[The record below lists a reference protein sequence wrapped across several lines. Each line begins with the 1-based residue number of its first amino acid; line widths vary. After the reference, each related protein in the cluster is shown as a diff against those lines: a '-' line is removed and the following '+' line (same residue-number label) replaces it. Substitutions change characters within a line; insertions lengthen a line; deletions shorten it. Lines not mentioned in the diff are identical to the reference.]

1 MKRKSPVRHRVK
13 SHTREG
19 KRVNSFSRGHGTK
32 QILKNK
38 TKKVKLRS
46 GKQRILDSHKYP
58 ASDKLYHI
66 TNRLQEVLKNNEL
79 KGSKLWGSVS
89 LTADSKIAKIIP
101 DYGRRKHR
109 IILDM
114 KKLKRDYP
122 TLVPKYY
129 SFSSGMPDDV
139 RRFYEKQGYKNP
151 DKLPHFNT
159 LMTSSN
165 FSHESEWVLDR
176 SVKNLDKYIIKIEE
190 I

>member
-1 MKRKSPVRHRVK
+1 MSRKSPIHHRVK
-13 SHTREG
+13 SHNRKG
-19 KRVNSFSRGHGTK
+19 RRVESFSRGHGAK
-32 QILKNK
+32 QILVKK
-38 TKKVKLRS
+38 TKIPKLRTAR
-46 GKQRILDSHKYP
+46 QRIFDSHKYP
-58 ASDKLYHI
+58 TSNRLYHI
-66 TNRLQEVLKNNEL
+66 TNRLQQILEANEI

-114 KKLKRDYP
+114 KKLKKDYP

-129 SFSSGMPDDV
+129 SFSAGMPDDV
-139 RRFYEKQGYKNP
+139 KRFYEKQGYKNP

-165 FSHESEWVLDR
+165 FSHESEWVLDG
-176 SVKNLDKYIIKIEE
+176 SIKNLQKYIIRTEE
-190 I
+190 V